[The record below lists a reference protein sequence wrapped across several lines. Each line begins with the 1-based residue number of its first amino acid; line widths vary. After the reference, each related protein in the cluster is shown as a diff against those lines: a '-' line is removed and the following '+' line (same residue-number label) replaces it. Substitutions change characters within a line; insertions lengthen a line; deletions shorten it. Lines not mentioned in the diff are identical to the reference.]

1 MLGSTRAGD
10 LTLVMIAR
18 GDLDMADTKVVSG
31 GVPHAAEY
39 QVTADQVTILG
50 NGTTEDPL
58 RSSGSSGIEIADEG
72 IVLPG
77 GPFDQLDFVGLV
89 TATDAGDGVAQITV
103 PRGIS
108 LSDDGVPVPDNPHNV
123 LDFVGDGV
131 TVTNIGGG
139 VAQIEIPGGSSSGG
153 TMLTWG
159 YGILTTSPAIA
170 FGGCTDLAPTT
181 VHNVDIPVPFAGTV
195 SDLYGRHDSADGSG
209 SVVTYTVQ
217 KNGVNTALAV
227 SVPTGAIGQ
236 AANLVDSFTVVAGD
250 RLSLQISSLLSG
262 TFLGRIS
269 AKVTPS

>member
-1 MLGSTRAGD
+1 
-10 LTLVMIAR
+10 
-18 GDLDMADTKVVSG
+18 MADTKVVSG

-50 NGTTEDPL
+50 NGTTEEPL
-58 RSSGSSGIEIADEG
+58 RSGGSSGIEVADEG

-77 GPFDQLDFVGLV
+77 SFDQLDFVGLV
-89 TATDAGDGVAQITV
+89 TATDAGGGVAQITV

-159 YGILTTSPAIA
+159 YGVLTTSPAIA
-170 FGGCTDLAPTT
+170 FGGVTDLAPATT
-181 VHNVDIPVPFAGTV
+181 HNVDIPVPFAGTV
-195 SDLYGRHDSADGSG
+195 SDLYGRHDSAEGTG
-209 SVVTYTVQ
+209 VVVTYTVR

-250 RLSLQISSLLSG
+250 RLSLQIDSLLSG
-262 TFLGRIS
+262 IFFGRIS